1 MSEQRKHPRKLTDLP
16 VVFVGAD
23 GTRQT
28 SSFRDLSLGGGF
40 IVTADPPPYETKL
53 ELEVHFAGFD
63 GQSRI
68 AATVRWTQPDGMGVQ
83 FGVMGARETHALLSL
98 LAQG

>member
-1 MSEQRKHPRKLTDLP
+1 VSEKRKHQRKPIDLP
-16 VVFVGAD
+16 VVFVSAD
-23 GTRQT
+23 GVRQT

-40 IVTADPPPYETKL
+40 IVTANPPPYETKL
-53 ELEVHFAGFD
+53 ELEVHFAGLD

-68 AATVRWTQPDGMGVQ
+68 AATVRWTQHDGMGVQ

-98 LAQG
+98 LEQG